1 MINLQLFTFEKG
13 IATYNGNELKQ
24 IKSSQGYIYV
34 SIEGK
39 NRRLHRLIAL
49 KYISNPNNLRC
60 VDHID
65 SDKTNN
71 SIDNLQWITYS
82 NNSSKAY
89 QENPRMSIMHQ
100 GSVAIMAK
108 KGLEQLIFPSVRAA
122 ARFLNRDSSGVS
134 RVLNGEWSKSAG
146 YELSRV
152 SIMD

>member
-1 MINLQLFTFEKG
+1 MINVQLFTFEKG

-49 KYISNPNNLRC
+49 KYISNPNKLRC

-71 SIDNLQWITYS
+71 SVDNLQWITYS

-122 ARFLNRDSSGVS
+122 ARFLNRDSLGVS

-152 SIMD
+152 SIMN